1 MKSVSQQGCGGST
14 DRRDSQSASTP
25 EEAEG
30 SASLQRQLSELT
42 EALNLA
48 ALESEALRRMLALI
62 LRRRE

>member
-1 MKSVSQQGCGGST
+1 MKSVSPQGGGSA
-14 DRRDSQSASTP
+14 DRGDSQSASRS
-25 EEAEG
+25 EEAES

-48 ALESEALRRMLALI
+48 ALESEALRRMLAFI

>member
-1 MKSVSQQGCGGST
+1 MKSVSPHGRGSSA
-14 DRRDSQSASTP
+14 DRGDSRSASRS
-25 EEAEG
+25 EEAES

-48 ALESEALRRMLALI
+48 ALESEALRDMLALI